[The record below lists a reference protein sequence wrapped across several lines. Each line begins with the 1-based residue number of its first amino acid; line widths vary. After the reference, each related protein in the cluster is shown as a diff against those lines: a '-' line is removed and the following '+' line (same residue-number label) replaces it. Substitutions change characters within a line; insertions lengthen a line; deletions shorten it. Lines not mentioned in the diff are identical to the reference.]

1 MPFARRKRRT
11 PRPAASS
18 TAPPGNAWPRRAPNA
33 GLAVQCWPGRGHCRR
48 RRREWGRSCAA
59 WRGSGLI
66 SHPQGAGHVC
76 RAAFLS
82 CAGLAARGL
91 QRSSPAAQGQTI
103 QAAPVAGAL
112 RLHARRRT
120 VPPDAG
126 HGLRTVCRL
135 RSGFCGAACARRARF
150 SRRTHLRWG
159 LPRCR
164 LADGCAPCSHPQTHV
179 VPPPQLPAKGH
190 PCAWPPL
197 PESGGPAPAAP
208 GRAQHRA
215 GLRCRR
221 EQRRRMQTRL
231 WQTGRRKKGS
241 RRA

>member
-18 TAPPGNAWPRRAPNA
+18 TAPPGNAWPRLAPNA
-33 GLAVQCWPGRGHCRR
+33 GLAVQCWPGRGRCRR

-66 SHPQGAGHVC
+66 AHPQGAGHVC
-76 RAAFLS
+76 CAAFLS

-126 HGLRTVCRL
+126 HGLRTVAVYGL
-135 RSGFCGAACARRARF
+135 VFA
-150 SRRTHLRWG
+150 G
-159 LPRCR
+159 LPAR
-164 LADGCAPCSHPQTHV
+164 
-179 VPPPQLPAKGH
+179 
-190 PCAWPPL
+190 
-197 PESGGPAPAAP
+197 AAP
-208 GRAQHRA
+208 GFRGEPTYGGAFRAA
-215 GLRCRR
+215 AL
-221 EQRRRMQTRL
+221 QTAAHHVL
-231 WQTGRRKKGS
+231 IHKHM
-241 RRA
+241 

>member
-33 GLAVQCWPGRGHCRR
+33 GLAVQCWPGRGRCRR
-48 RRREWGRSCAA
+48 RRRVWGRSCAA

-91 QRSSPAAQGQTI
+91 QRASPAAQGQTI

-150 SRRTHLRWG
+150 SRRTPLRWG

-197 PESGGPAPAAP
+197 PESGGPA
-208 GRAQHRA
+208 
-215 GLRCRR
+215 RCRR

-241 RRA
+241 RRS